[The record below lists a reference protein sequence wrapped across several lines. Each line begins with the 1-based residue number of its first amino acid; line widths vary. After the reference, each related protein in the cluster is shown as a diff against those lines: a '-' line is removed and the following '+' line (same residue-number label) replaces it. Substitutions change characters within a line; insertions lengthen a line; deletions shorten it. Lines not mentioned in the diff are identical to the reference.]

1 MFCIP
6 SAGVFFPMIRKNKN
20 TCVLDTFMAAVTFRS
35 KARAF
40 VQKPGCPLFHSILP
54 APSGVHDSG
63 CSSTNNA
70 LKTLAFFFLFPFLKS
85 VFGCNKVSLKATGNL
100 NLYSPSWP
108 FIHDL
113 SAFASQELG
122 LQACLALKHL
132 LLKDKTIHIF
142 RTSFYYFAF
151 FFLCDAQ
158 G

>member
-20 TCVLDTFMAAVTFRS
+20 TRVLGSFMAAVTFRS
-35 KARAF
+35 KTRAF
-40 VQKPGCPLFHSILP
+40 FQKPGCSLFHNVLP
-54 APSGVHDSG
+54 APSGVHDSR
-63 CSSTNNA
+63 CSSINNA
-70 LKTLAFFFLFPFLKS
+70 LKPLAFFSLFPFLKS
-85 VFGCNKVSLKATGNL
+85 VFGCNEVSLKATENL

-113 SAFASQELG
+113 SALASQELG
-122 LQACLALKHL
+122 LQACLTTKHL

-151 FFLCDAQ
+151 FSV
-158 G
+158 